1 MRKLLLALA
10 AAAVL
15 SAPLLIGTRAEA
27 MALGTPAGLRTA
39 IDQTNLT
46 EQVRLVCRWT
56 RWGQRCWHTYGVYRP
71 YPYYARPY
79 YRPYRAY
86 RW

>member
-1 MRKLLLALA
+1 MRKLLLTLA
-10 AAAVL
+10 VAAVV

-39 IDQTNLT
+39 IEQTNLT

-56 RWGQRCWHTYGVYRP
+56 RWGQRCWHTYGFYRP
-71 YPYYARPY
+71 YRYYARPY
-79 YRPYRAY
+79 WGPRHRYSY
-86 RW
+86 